1 MTSFDASNPSMI
13 RSSASRQSRRAFLAQ
28 TAAVAGAAS
37 LISSLDTPAKAAFV
51 APKARTRTPLGE
63 GETIRMGIIGTGGM
77 GTAHTGAFMNF
88 NRNGTEKV
96 NIVALCDVCKPRLDN
111 AHKRCTDGQSIEV
124 ATYRKHEDL
133 LARDDIHGVLIAAPE
148 HWHAQLAM
156 DALAAGKDVYLEKP
170 MTLHLTDA
178 VRLYETVK
186 ANPDLRL
193 QVGTQMI
200 MLPKYHRA
208 REVIAA
214 GGIGVPTMSQTSY
227 CRNSKAGEWTYYN
240 IDPQVVPGPMLDWDR
255 WCGPKGVQPF
265 DPAVY
270 ARWRRYSKYS
280 TGIIG
285 DLLVH
290 VMTPLI
296 MALDMGWPT
305 RVVASGGHYV
315 DKAMDNFD
323 NVNLTIQFEK
333 GHTMIVAG
341 STANEVGLET
351 LIRGH
356 QGNIYLNGR
365 HCVVRPERIFVDD
378 IDERTLEVPDIG
390 NDQDQLRLDWLK
402 TIRTRKT
409 PASPVDLA
417 LRCMVIVD
425 LATRSMWEGKAFAF
439 DPSTLTA
446 SPA

>member
-1 MTSFDASNPSMI
+1 
-13 RSSASRQSRRAFLAQ
+13 
-28 TAAVAGAAS
+28 
-37 LISSLDTPAKAAFV
+37 
-51 APKARTRTPLGE
+51 
-63 GETIRMGIIGTGGM
+63 MGVIGTGGM

-88 NRNGTEKV
+88 NKSGAEQV
-96 NIVALCDVCKPRLDN
+96 EIVALCDVCKPRLDN
-111 AHKRCTDGQSIEV
+111 ALKRCTEGQSGVEV
-124 ATYRKHEDL
+124 TPYRHSEDL
-133 LARDDIHGVLIAAPE
+133 LARDDIHGVLIACPE
-148 HWHAQLAM
+148 HWHAQMAI
-156 DALAAGKDVYLEKP
+156 DALSAGKDVYLEKP
-170 MTLHLTDA
+170 MTLNLADA
-178 VRLYETVK
+178 VRLYKTVK

-214 GGIGVPTMSQTSY
+214 GGIGKPTMSQTSY
-227 CRNSKAGEWTYYN
+227 CRNSKAGEWTYYG
-240 IDPQVVPGPMLDWDR
+240 IDPRVVPGPMLDWER
-255 WCGPKGVQPF
+255 WCGPAGVQEF

-290 VMTPLI
+290 VMTPLM

-305 RVVASGGHYV
+305 RVDAIGGHYV

-323 NVNLTIQFEK
+323 TVNLTIQFERE
-333 GHTMIVAG
+333 HTMVVAG

-351 LIRGH
+351 LVRGH

-365 HCVVRPERIFVDD
+365 NCVVRPERLFVDD
-378 IDERTLEVPDIG
+378 IDEQTIEVPDIG

-402 TIRTRKT
+402 TIRTRKA

-417 LRCMVIVD
+417 MRCMVIVD
-425 LATRSMWEGKAFAF
+425 LAARSMWEGHAFAF
-439 DPSTLTA
+439 DPKTMA
-446 SPA
+446 ARAV

>member
-1 MTSFDASNPSMI
+1 VC
-13 RSSASRQSRRAFLAQ
+13 SS
-28 TAAVAGAAS
+28 
-37 LISSLDTPAKAAFV
+37 
-51 APKARTRTPLGE
+51 
-63 GETIRMGIIGTGGM
+63 
-77 GTAHTGAFMNF
+77 
-88 NRNGTEKV
+88 
-96 NIVALCDVCKPRLDN
+96 
-111 AHKRCTDGQSIEV
+111 
-124 ATYRKHEDL
+124 DL
-133 LARDDIHGVLIAAPE
+133 
-148 HWHAQLAM
+148 
-156 DALAAGKDVYLEKP
+156 
-170 MTLHLTDA
+170 
-178 VRLYETVK
+178 
-186 ANPDLRL
+186 
-193 QVGTQMI
+193 
-200 MLPKYHRA
+200 
-208 REVIAA
+208 
-214 GGIGVPTMSQTSY
+214 GGIGLPTMSQTSY
-227 CRNSKAGEWTYYN
+227 CRNSKAGEWTYYG
-240 IDPQVVPGPMLDWDR
+240 IDPKVVPGPMLDWDR
-255 WCGPKGVQPF
+255 WCGPKGIAEF

-305 RVVASGGHYV
+305 RVVASGGHYI

-323 NVNLTIQFEK
+323 NVNLTIQFAK

-341 STANEVGLET
+341 STTNEVGLET

-378 IDERTLEVPDIG
+378 IDERTIEVPDIG

-425 LATRSMWEGKAFAF
+425 LASRSMWEGKAFAF